1 MEKILKSTKASY
13 VLTAI
18 LSIGFGVVLLINP
31 KITTDAISYALGVIL
46 MICAIFH
53 VFLYFKLRNK
63 NGLVVINIIVAII
76 TGVIGLWIIA
86 NPSSVTYIIPII
98 LGLLIMIEG
107 ILDIKMAFELKN
119 VYYHYWWMAIILGG
133 INIGLSILIVFNPFK
148 ATASFSVINGVSF
161 IYNGITTFW
170 ILSRLI
176 KASKE
181 IKESLNTINKAY
193 IDEKL

>member
-76 TGVIGLWIIA
+76 TGVI
-86 NPSSVTYIIPII
+86 
-98 LGLLIMIEG
+98 
-107 ILDIKMAFELKN
+107 
-119 VYYHYWWMAIILGG
+119 
-133 INIGLSILIVFNPFK
+133 
-148 ATASFSVINGVSF
+148 
-161 IYNGITTFW
+161 
-170 ILSRLI
+170 
-176 KASKE
+176 
-181 IKESLNTINKAY
+181 
-193 IDEKL
+193 